1 MLRSLSSRFWQMAG
15 SARGTL
21 TGEKLLLQGV
31 VDCCFM
37 EEDGITVLTSKR
49 TGSDLGAR
57 RSRPPAMADRSGTY
71 GQALSR
77 ILASR

>member
-15 SARGTL
+15 SCKRDL

-37 EEDGITVLTSKR
+37 EEDGILPS
-49 TGSDLGAR
+49 
-57 RSRPPAMADRSGTY
+57 
-71 GQALSR
+71 
-77 ILASR
+77 